1 MADNFKA
8 LVQQQKETNEKLDN
22 LTEIGL
28 AQSQAQGVQIQ
39 EEQNT
44 DAKETEDKRE
54 QNRVFKKLLGGISSV
69 AEGVGSVA
77 SSLAK
82 SAMDSAKKGFDSL
95 LDLGKKFLFGAALAA
110 GLAFLNSPYWD
121 KTIKF
126 IEETLVPAIKFL
138 YENVIKPLGQVLK
151 DVFIKQWE
159 NIKLLFDDL
168 GESIKLFKEG
178 KYLEGITTLIK
189 GLGTFFLNTI
199 DNAITGVYNLFAKMF
214 GFEES
219 ESIFQD
225 IKDMVAKIGKWFTDK
240 FVFLGDT
247 IGGLWTSATDW
258 VGEKWDMIYN
268 WFVGKFKWAGDT
280 VGAGW
285 TTLTDFV
292 SGIWSKITGWF
303 SDKLSWASDKAAAV
317 KEGAQEGWNNITD
330 FVGGKWSSVK
340 GFFSK
345 QLDNIVPDTEAEK
358 GTIGKLIGDSAAG
371 ASAYFN
377 KMFKFDSTEEG
388 IESVVNALTLPH
400 NVIKDSLA
408 GGASFLAKKL
418 GFDETAEDIQGLKE
432 KSIGQLVTDT
442 FSKIFGFFKKI
453 LDIDVKGLIRDF
465 VPDQFEKFFG
475 LEPTEEE
482 KVIES
487 KEQLTPE
494 KGKVIESKEQLTEEQ
509 LKEQKRAEVQTKI
522 QEAKDRIARSESGE
536 NVYGSSFNNALGLES
551 VGQKQDRKLVEQLI
565 KELKPL
571 LGSAV
576 AQSNSELA
584 DEKRTSTGGVVL
596 NQVDNSTKID
606 GRGGSGGG
614 GIIPVA
620 VKDNSMS
627 GLLSNAF

>member
-1 MADNFKA
+1 MADDFKA

-28 AQSQAQGVQIQ
+28 AQAQAQGVQIQ

-54 QNRVFKKLLGGISSV
+54 QNRVFKKLLGGISSIS
-69 AEGVGSVA
+69 EGVGSVA

-82 SAMDSAKKGFDSL
+82 SAMDSAKKGFSSL

-126 IEETLVPAIKFL
+126 IKETLVPAIKFL

-258 VGEKWDMIYN
+258 VGEKWDMIYD
-268 WFVGKFKWAGDT
+268 WFVGKLTFHADNI
-280 VGAGW
+280 GAAW
-285 TTLTDFV
+285 TNLTDFV

-442 FSKIFGFFKKI
+442 FGKIFGWFKKI

-465 VPDQFEKFFG
+465 VPDKLEGILG
-475 LEPTEEE
+475 LGPEEE

-487 KEQLTPE
+487 KEP
-494 KGKVIESKEQLTEEQ
+494 LTEEQ
-509 LKEQKRAEVQTKI
+509 LKEQKRTEVQTKI
-522 QEAKDRIARSESGE
+522 QEAKDRIARSEAGE
-536 NVYGSSFNNALGLES
+536 NVYGSSFGNLAGRES

-565 KELKPL
+565 TELKPL

-596 NQVDNSTKID
+596 NQVDNSTKVD
-606 GRGGSGGG
+606 GRGSGGG

>member
-28 AQSQAQGVQIQ
+28 AQAQAQGVQIQ

-54 QNRVFKKLLGGISSV
+54 QSSIFRRLLKRITGIEGGISGV
-69 AEGVGSVA
+69 AKT
-77 SSLAK
+77 LAK
-82 SAMDSAKKGFDSL
+82 SAMDSAKKGFGSL

-126 IEETLVPAIKFL
+126 IKETLVPAIKFL

-258 VGEKWDMIYN
+258 IGEKWDMIYN

-442 FSKIFGFFKKI
+442 FGKIFGWFKKI
-453 LDIDVKGLIRDF
+453 LDIDVKGLIRNF
-465 VPDQFEKFFG
+465 VPDK
-475 LEPTEEE
+475 LEPFLGLGPEEE

-487 KEQLTPE
+487 KEP
-494 KGKVIESKEQLTEEQ
+494 LTEEQ
-509 LKEQKRAEVQTKI
+509 LKEQKRTEVQTKI

-596 NQVDNSTKID
+596 NQVDNSTKVD
-606 GRGGSGGG
+606 GRGSGGGG